1 MKIKVKVDPQL
12 CIGAA
17 SCIVVAPEHFELNTE
32 GKAEVKK
39 AENDHSLGYEME
51 LDVDEAGKQKIID
64 AAMSCPTQA
73 IFVFDE
79 AGTQIFPS

>member
-39 AENDHSLGYEME
+39 SKDDHVLGYEME
-51 LDVDEAGKQKIID
+51 LEVDEQGKEKIMD
-64 AAMSCPTQA
+64 AARSCPTQA
-73 IFVFDE
+73 IMVFDE
-79 AGTQIFPS
+79 TGKQLFP

>member
-17 SCIVVAPEHFELNTE
+17 SCIVVDPAHFELNTE

-39 AENDHSLGYEME
+39 EESDHMLGYELE
-51 LDVDEAGKQKIID
+51 LEVDEAGKEKIMD
-64 AAMSCPTQA
+64 AARSCPTQA
-73 IFVFDE
+73 IFVYDE
-79 AGTQIFPS
+79 NGQQLFP

>member
-1 MKIKVKVDPQL
+1 MKIKVKVDPDL

-39 AENDHSLGYEME
+39 AENDHVLGYEME
-51 LDVDEAGKQKIID
+51 MDVDEAGKEKILD
-64 AAMSCPTQA
+64 AARSCPTQA
-73 IFVFDE
+73 ILVYDE
-79 AGTQIFPS
+79 AGKQLFP

>member
-39 AENDHSLGYEME
+39 SEQDHMLGYEMDI
-51 LDVDEAGKQKIID
+51 DVDEAGMEKMID
-64 AAMSCPTQA
+64 AARSCPTQA
-73 IFVFDE
+73 ILVFDE
-79 AGTQIFPS
+79 SGKQLFP